1 MTEDTLNW
9 SDTTCSILLSTGNDC
24 VAYIYTTRLIAS
36 LNTVRGGRQPTIAIP
51 DVEFS
56 GIDLPGTHNPC
67 SPLVCEELIQNRE
80 AA

>member
-1 MTEDTLNW
+1 
-9 SDTTCSILLSTGNDC
+9 
-24 VAYIYTTRLIAS
+24 LIAS